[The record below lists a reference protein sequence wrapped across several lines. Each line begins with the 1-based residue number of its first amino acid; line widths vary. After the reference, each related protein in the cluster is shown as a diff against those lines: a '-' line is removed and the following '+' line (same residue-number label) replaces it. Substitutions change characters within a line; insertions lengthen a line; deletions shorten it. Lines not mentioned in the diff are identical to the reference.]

1 LKSGRSGSLLHKS
14 HKKLL
19 FVFSVYILKSSIT
32 NKYYIGQTSDIE
44 KRLLY
49 HNSGYSKSTK
59 SGMPWKLVYSE
70 NFNTRQQALKRETE
84 LKKYKSRIMLDKIIS
99 D

>member
-1 LKSGRSGSLLHKS
+1 LESGRSGSLLHKS
-14 HKKLL
+14 NKKLL
-19 FVFSVYILKSSIT
+19 FVFSVYILKNSIT

-44 KRLLY
+44 KRLLN

>member
-1 LKSGRSGSLLHKS
+1 
-14 HKKLL
+14 
-19 FVFSVYILKSSIT
+19 VFSVYILKSSIT